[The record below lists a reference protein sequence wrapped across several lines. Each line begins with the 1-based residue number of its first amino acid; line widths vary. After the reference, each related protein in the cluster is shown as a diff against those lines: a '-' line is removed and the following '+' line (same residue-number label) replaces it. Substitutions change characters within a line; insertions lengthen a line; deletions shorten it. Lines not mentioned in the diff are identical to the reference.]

1 MIRRCDEITIFPDL
15 NLSLNDPDL
24 SASKCHN
31 ATGTLWHTTQPSN
44 RDFESKEWGRSTI
57 TGTRYL
63 WRFES
68 TFGSQVDEAAM
79 LEISGKWVCLKVI
92 YHDLPQNWSMLRD
105 LPLKIT
111 NICWV
116 LHDHITHCFQ
126 DTWFERSF
134 SVLRWT
140 FGWHR
145 SPKDSDRSVAFRQ
158 GFQLGRWQDLQR
170 CAICSLQIYQTC
182 RGRDMFSFFLTC
194 NMYIICTHIH
204 IHSVALLLQIHLV
217 KHVGL

>member
-24 SASKCHN
+24 STSKCHN

-116 LHDHITHCFQ
+116 LHYHF
-126 DTWFERSF
+126 
-134 SVLRWT
+134 LRIAT
-140 FGWHR
+140 
-145 SPKDSDRSVAFRQ
+145 
-158 GFQLGRWQDLQR
+158 LL
-170 CAICSLQIYQTC
+170 C
-182 RGRDMFSFFLTC
+182 RREFFLGEFPGH
-194 NMYIICTHIH
+194 MVREEFF
-204 IHSVALLLQIHLV
+204 SAALDFWLAPVA
-217 KHVGL
+217 KG